1 MKVVNKIMIGIA
13 VLCLLLCGGILVFA
27 LNPDMTSSLAQK
39 LYGNTVDMLPGT
51 EETGEGQTSG
61 NGNIS
66 VTLPNGMPGEMN
78 GYVAP
83 SMDQMQIPED
93 VSGRTGFTPVQ
104 PEEQQIPDQE
114 AQNLKETLG
123 SGETGEGLS
132 FSAEEYPYYQM
143 LSENQQSVY
152 RQIYANAQ
160 NLTEKF
166 APEKTVSAS
175 DVKTAFEAVIGDHPE
190 MFWLET
196 GYSSKYLANGQCV
209 EIDLKYNG
217 TADDLES
224 AKQRFDAAAQN
235 LITGAASLDSNYEK
249 EKYVHDALASAV
261 TYDLT
266 ADMNQSAYSA
276 LVNGKSVCAGYA
288 RAYQYLLQQLGIP
301 CYYCTGYSGGDHA
314 WNIVK
319 LEDGYYNVDVTWDD
333 AAAIRYDYF
342 NKTDADFASTHVRQN
357 LSVYLPACNGTAYRQ
372 ENTTGA
378 AGTGQPS
385 EAGGATPDP
394 DAGTTP
400 SGGQTDGSVTDPG
413 QQGDGT
419 QEPEQPGNSLSDYIN
434 PDPQEPLRYPS
445 GNTAGSAGN
454 TTAAATPEPRADAL
468 TDLSSYYE
476 DCRKQLTGLGS
487 GDQHFDNVVPKSLWS
502 TIEQSYHTGAYE
514 QGYVVDVLKN
524 LGMEYFAIQL
534 QLVDIG
540 DGYYRVYHNV
550 VTY

>member
-1 MKVVNKIMIGIA
+1 MIGIA

-39 LYGNTVDMLPGT
+39 LYGNTVDMPPGT

>member
-1 MKVVNKIMIGIA
+1 MIGIA
-13 VLCLLLCGGILVFA
+13 VLCLLLCGGIMVFA

-39 LYGNTVDMLPGT
+39 LYGNTVDMPPGT

-209 EIDLKYNG
+209 EIDLKYNS

>member
-1 MKVVNKIMIGIA
+1 MV
-13 VLCLLLCGGILVFA
+13 CR
-27 LNPDMTSSLAQK
+27 
-39 LYGNTVDMLPGT
+39 
-51 EETGEGQTSG
+51 
-61 NGNIS
+61 
-66 VTLPNGMPGEMN
+66 GEMN

-196 GYSSKYLANGQCV
+196 GYSSKYLTNGQCV

-342 NKTDADFASTHVRQN
+342 NKTDADFASTHIRQN

-378 AGTGQPS
+378 VGTGQPS

-419 QEPEQPGNSLSDYIN
+419 QESEQPGSSLSDYIN